1 MPPVFPRSQSPP
13 PPTVWDRFAPAVRA
27 RRPPCHVPGA
37 MRSGRERRLRP
48 WGCAFQTSLASAT
61 SWAVASIAALRPE
74 PTEGGGQGRGNSAQP
89 SEPSVPGPG
98 RSFPE
103 GKLWGVHTT
112 SRDRLLCPRTPG
124 ALTADRGQ
132 AHDIHLQFPS
142 TRKENMGLAEVIMKH
157 TELGMKTQMLEVNAL
172 DSHCNSGVNSQYR
185 RGEQVCAR
193 TGLFGLRRRRR
204 GLSGR

>member
-74 PTEGGGQGRGNSAQP
+74 PTEGGGQGRGNFAQP
-89 SEPSVPGPG
+89 SESSVPGTG

-103 GKLWGVHTT
+103 GKLWELFLLRGV
-112 SRDRLLCPRTPG
+112 
-124 ALTADRGQ
+124 Q
-132 AHDIHLQFPS
+132 QM
-142 TRKENMGLAEVIMKH
+142 EGLAVNELIQVNDLIPPPATLVAPPPTALLISTTLNCAYTVRCCARVSVWRSGL
-157 TELGMKTQMLEVNAL
+157 TECCQEMLCGAV
-172 DSHCNSGVNSQYR
+172 
-185 RGEQVCAR
+185 R
-193 TGLFGLRRRRR
+193 TGLLR
-204 GLSGR
+204 

>member
-61 SWAVASIAALRPE
+61 SWAVASTAALRPE
-74 PTEGGGQGRGNSAQP
+74 PTEGGGQGRGNFAQP
-89 SEPSVPGPG
+89 SESSVPGTG

-103 GKLWGVHTT
+103 GKLWELFVVARCATNGGSGRQRTDPGQRSDPATGDVGRPPPTA
-112 SRDRLLCPRTPG
+112 LL
-124 ALTADRGQ
+124 
-132 AHDIHLQFPS
+132 IS
-142 TRKENMGLAEVIMKH
+142 T
-157 TELGMKTQMLEVNAL
+157 TELCMHSPLLRARVCLAL
-172 DSHCNSGVNSQYR
+172 WAY
-185 RGEQVCAR
+185 
-193 TGLFGLRRRRR
+193 
-204 GLSGR
+204 

>member
-1 MPPVFPRSQSPP
+1 VPPVFARSQSPP

-48 WGCAFQTSLASAT
+48 WGCDFQTSLASAT

-124 ALTADRGQ
+124 ALTADRG
-132 AHDIHLQFPS
+132 HGGSDHHYRDVSYPPCG
-142 TRKENMGLAEVIMKH
+142 MLASRVDR
-157 TELGMKTQMLEVNAL
+157 V
-172 DSHCNSGVNSQYR
+172 
-185 RGEQVCAR
+185 VCAGR
-193 TGLFGLRRRRR
+193 SSVGGSAWPPVEAQVGRHRDSVLTDFAGINGGFGHR
-204 GLSGR
+204 